1 MEAEKTEALE
11 AEIDR
16 IIERRAR
23 EHNDANRT
31 EELWRKSSR
40 VHNARRRRE
49 NGAAWYDHH
58 MAMREVHSR
67 LASEHEAKALA
78 LLGAGGSKANEP
90 M

>member
-40 VHNARRRRE
+40 VHNARRRRA
-49 NGAAWYDHH
+49 NGAAWREHH
-58 MAMREVHSR
+58 LRMQEVHAR
-67 LASEHEAKALA
+67 LAEEHENAALS
-78 LLGAGGSKANEP
+78 LLQAGGDTT
-90 M
+90 